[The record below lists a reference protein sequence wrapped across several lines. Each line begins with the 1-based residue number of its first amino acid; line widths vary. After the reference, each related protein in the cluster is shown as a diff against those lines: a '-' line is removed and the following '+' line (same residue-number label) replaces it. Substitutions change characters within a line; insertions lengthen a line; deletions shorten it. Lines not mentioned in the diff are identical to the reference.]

1 MNARVIQFALVAAAV
16 LSAGF
21 ARTHLTAAPSL
32 AARAAVPRL
41 ATGRGRA
48 ASEPVKMSSSLDVAV
63 ANDGV
68 QFTVT
73 VTNDGPRRVELTFPS
88 GQTHDIVVYDA
99 AGSEVWRWSAGQMF
113 TQALQNKSLD
123 AHEAMH
129 YTMRWRHPVPH
140 GSLLAVASL
149 TSTNYPVESRAQFAL
164 P

>member
-16 LSAGF
+16 LSAGV

-32 AARAAVPRL
+32 ATRSAAPRSSRGRL
-41 ATGRGRA
+41 AN
-48 ASEPVKMSSSLDVAV
+48 EPVTMSSSLDVAV

-68 QFTVT
+68 QFTVV

-88 GQTHDIVVYDA
+88 GQTHDIVVYDV
-99 AGSEVWRWSAGQMF
+99 AGSEVWRWSVGQMF

-123 AHEAMH
+123 AHESLH

>member
-16 LSAGF
+16 LSAGI

-32 AARAAVPRL
+32 ATRSIAPHAAG
-41 ATGRGRA
+41 TRGRA
-48 ASEPVKMSSSLDVAV
+48 SNEKVTMSSSLDVAV
-63 ANDGV
+63 TGDGV
-68 QFTVT
+68 QFSVV
-73 VTNDGPRRVELTFPS
+73 VTNDGPRRVELTFPN

-99 AGSEVWRWSAGQMF
+99 AGSEVWRWGTGQMF

-123 AHEAMH
+123 AHESVR
-129 YTMRWRHPVPH
+129 YTMRWRHPAPH
-140 GSLLAVASL
+140 GPLVAVASL